1 VDVAVSN
8 LDWADWGLP
17 YPLKTGPMT
26 AANAYLRSSAVVS
39 RMIAGETLVVPVR
52 GKVGD
57 LASIY
62 SFNDVGTTIWEA
74 LAKPTPMDTL
84 VDLIERDYEVGRER
98 AAQDVE
104 NFLEEMRTA
113 ELVTTVEVRGTD
125 VMDRT
130 ELRETA

>member
-1 VDVAVSN
+1 MEIAVSN
-8 LDWADWGLP
+8 LDCADRAWTVHE
-17 YPLKTGPMT
+17 KIGPMMEET
-26 AANAYLRSSAVVS
+26 YIRSSAVVS
-39 RMIAGETLVVPVR
+39 RLIAGETLVVPVR

-74 LAKPTPMDTL
+74 LAKPTSINTL
-84 VDLIERDYEVGRER
+84 IDLIEREYEVSRER

-104 NFLEEMRTA
+104 NFLQEMRTA
-113 ELVTTVEVRGTD
+113 ELVMAVEVHGSD
-125 VMDRT
+125 VSHRT